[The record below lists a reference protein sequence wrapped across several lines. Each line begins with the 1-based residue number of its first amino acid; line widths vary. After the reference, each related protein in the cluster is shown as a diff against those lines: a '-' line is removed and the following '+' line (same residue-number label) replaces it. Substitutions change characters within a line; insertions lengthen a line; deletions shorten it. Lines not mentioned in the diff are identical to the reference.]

1 MKYHYFFV
9 GSDAMSGV
17 VTVYS
22 LNGTPKQIYVQIC
35 YSFWNWAGSVK
46 FFVCYLL
53 AFNI

>member
-9 GSDAMSGV
+9 GSGAMSGV

-22 LNGTPKQIYVQIC
+22 LNGTSKQIYEEIC

-46 FFVCYLL
+46 FFCFL
-53 AFNI
+53 FPCF